1 MPEVMVINSATSTP
15 TTQLSRQGSEAPKRE
30 SSNTDLIEQAKQ
42 VDQDAITEGVGE
54 TPLANP
60 PMPAVVPPA
69 KKSAAIV
76 PQMQT
81 KMTMDSITER
91 YKANF
96 ERMQEIG
103 RIVDVRA

>member
-1 MPEVMVINSATSTP
+1 MVIHSTAPSTASLSAS
-15 TTQLSRQGSEAPKRE
+15 LSRQSTDMPKRE
-30 SSNTDLIEQAKQ
+30 SSNNELIEQAKQ

-69 KKSAAIV
+69 QKSAAIV

-81 KMTMDSITER
+81 KMTMDSITDR
-91 YKANF
+91 YQANF
-96 ERMQEIG
+96 ERMQEVG
-103 RIVDVRA
+103 RTIDVRA

>member
-1 MPEVMVINSATSTP
+1 MVINSAAPATASLGS
-15 TTQLSRQGSEAPKRE
+15 QLSRQGIETPKRD
-30 SSNTDLIEQAKQ
+30 SSQNELIEQARQ
-42 VDQDAITEGVGE
+42 VDQDSITEGAGE

-69 KKSAAIV
+69 KKSAAIT

-81 KMTMDSITER
+81 KTTMNSITER

-103 RIVDVRA
+103 RNIDVRA